1 MGWNGKLTINSV
13 PGEGSDFDLSSGVMV
28 LEFQINFELINHC
41 CPVKIKFQ
49 IKWPFSLHEVCF

>member
-28 LEFQINFELINHC
+28 LEFQINFELIN
-41 CPVKIKFQ
+41 I
-49 IKWPFSLHEVCF
+49 